1 LKAVIVLKIL
11 RHLGKLY
18 QTINFPSFIQLINQ
32 ELMKKITSIL
42 AIILFTATLANAQK
56 YMTKG
61 GTIRF
66 SSDTPMEK
74 IDAVNRQVNS
84 ALDFATGNF
93 VFKVLI
99 RGFEFEK
106 ALMQEHFNE
115 NYMESEK
122 FPNSTFNGKI
132 TNIKDVNL
140 AKDGVYKVV
149 AEGDLFMH
157 GVTNKVKVNGTL
169 EVKAGKV
176 LGVATF
182 NVDPKDYNITIPAAV
197 IKNIS
202 ETIKVDVNITL
213 DILK

>member
-1 LKAVIVLKIL
+1 
-11 RHLGKLY
+11 
-18 QTINFPSFIQLINQ
+18 
-32 ELMKKITSIL
+32 MKKITTIL
-42 AIILFTATLANAQK
+42 AIMLFTATLANAQK

-61 GTIRF
+61 GTIKF

-74 IDAVNRQVNS
+74 IEGVNRQVNS
-84 ALDFATGNF
+84 ALDFTTGNF

-157 GVTNKVKVNGTL
+157 GITNKVKVNGTL

-182 NVDPKDYNITIPAAV
+182 NVAPKDYNITIPAAV

-202 ETIKVDVNITL
+202 EAIKVDVNIAL
-213 DILK
+213 DKL

>member
-1 LKAVIVLKIL
+1 
-11 RHLGKLY
+11 
-18 QTINFPSFIQLINQ
+18 
-32 ELMKKITSIL
+32 MKKFSLIL
-42 AIILFTATLANAQK
+42 VIILLTSSLVSAQK

-132 TNIKDVNL
+132 TDIKDVNL

-149 AEGDLFMH
+149 VEGDLFMH

-182 NVDPKDYNITIPAAV
+182 NVSPKDYNITIPAAV

-202 ETIKVDVNITL
+202 EAIKVDVNITL
-213 DILK
+213 DKL

>member
-1 LKAVIVLKIL
+1 
-11 RHLGKLY
+11 
-18 QTINFPSFIQLINQ
+18 
-32 ELMKKITSIL
+32 MKKFTSFL
-42 AIILFTATLANAQK
+42 VIILLSSTLVNAQK

-61 GTIRF
+61 GTINF

-74 IDAVNRQVNS
+74 IAAVNHQVNS
-84 ALDFATGNF
+84 ALDFSTGNF

-122 FPNSTFNGKI
+122 FPNSTFNGKV

-149 AEGDLFMH
+149 VEGDLSMH

-169 EVKAGKV
+169 EVKGGKV
-176 LGVATF
+176 LGKASF
-182 NVDPKDYNITIPAAV
+182 NAAPKDYNITIPKAV

-202 ETIKVDVNITL
+202 EAIQVDVNVSL
-213 DILK
+213 DKLGS

>member
-1 LKAVIVLKIL
+1 MKNTTIL
-11 RHLGKLY
+11 
-18 QTINFPSFIQLINQ
+18 
-32 ELMKKITSIL
+32 L
-42 AIILFTATLANAQK
+42 AILLFMTTLAHAQK

-61 GTIRF
+61 GTIKF
-66 SSDTPMEK
+66 SSETPMEK
-74 IDAVNRQVNS
+74 IEALNRQVNS
-84 ALDFATGNF
+84 ALDFSTGNF

-140 AKDGVYKVV
+140 GKEGIYKIVV
-149 AEGDLFMH
+149 EGELSMH

-169 EVKAGKV
+169 EIKGSKV
-176 LGVATF
+176 LGKATF
-182 NVDPKDYNITIPAAV
+182 NVSPKDYNITIPKAV

-202 ETIKVDVNITL
+202 EAIQVDVNVSL
-213 DILK
+213 DKLIN

>member
-1 LKAVIVLKIL
+1 
-11 RHLGKLY
+11 
-18 QTINFPSFIQLINQ
+18 
-32 ELMKKITSIL
+32 MKKITSIM
-42 AIILFTATLANAQK
+42 AIMLFTASLAVAQK
-56 YMTKG
+56 YMTKV
-61 GTIRF
+61 GTIKF

-74 IDAVNRQVNS
+74 IEGVNRQVNS
-84 ALDFATGNF
+84 ALDVTNGNF

-132 TNIKDVNL
+132 TNIKDVNF
-140 AKDGVYKVV
+140 AKDGLYKIV

-157 GVTNKVKVNGTL
+157 GVTNKVKANGTL

-176 LGVATF
+176 LGVTTF
-182 NVDPKDYNITIPAAV
+182 NVAPKDYNIIIPAAV

-202 ETIKVDVNITL
+202 EAIKVDVNIAL
-213 DILK
+213 EKI